1 MNLSVAIRARLSDQ
15 FALDVAFL
23 APPGVTILF
32 GESGSGKTT
41 VLRAVAGL
49 LRPDAGSI
57 SVGPRI
63 LFDASSRQD
72 VATPDRRIGYVFQHL
87 ALFPHLTV
95 EDNLAFGIRHHAADR
110 RRQKI
115 QQVAQS
121 FRIDH
126 LLGRRPSLLS
136 GGERQ
141 RAALARS
148 LVTEPTVLLLDEPL
162 SALDLPTQSRIIE
175 DLRVWNE
182 THRIPILYVT
192 HSHREVF
199 SIGERVVV
207 LAEGRVIA
215 TGTPYEVLE
224 IPENPS
230 LATLAGFENVLPA
243 TVLSRTLE
251 TGTMHCRLAGTH
263 VELEVPLARGE
274 VGTHV
279 RIALR
284 AGDILLATG
293 PPRGLSARNVLP
305 GTLTTL
311 NRDGTTV
318 VACVDAGVPFVAH
331 LTPTSVDSLGL
342 QVGQKVWLIIK
353 TYSCRSAV

>member
-49 LRPDAGSI
+49 LRPEAGSI
-57 SVGPRI
+57 SVGPRV
-63 LFDASSRQD
+63 LFDASSRLD
-72 VATPDRRIGYVFQHL
+72 VATPDRRIGYVFQQL

-95 EDNLAFGIRHHAADR
+95 EDNLAFGIRHDTADR
-110 RRQKI
+110 RRQEI
-115 QQVAQS
+115 QQVAKS

-126 LLGRRPSLLS
+126 LLGRRPSALS

-162 SALDLPTQSRIIE
+162 SALDLPTQSRIID

-199 SIGERVVV
+199 AIGERVVV

-230 LATLAGFENVLPA
+230 LATLAGFENVLAA
-243 TVLSRTLE
+243 TVLSRTIE

-274 VGTHV
+274 VGTHL

-284 AGDILLATG
+284 AGDILLATE

-318 VACVDAGVPFVAH
+318 VACVDTGVPFVAH

-342 QVGQKVWLIIK
+342 QVGQKIWLIIK